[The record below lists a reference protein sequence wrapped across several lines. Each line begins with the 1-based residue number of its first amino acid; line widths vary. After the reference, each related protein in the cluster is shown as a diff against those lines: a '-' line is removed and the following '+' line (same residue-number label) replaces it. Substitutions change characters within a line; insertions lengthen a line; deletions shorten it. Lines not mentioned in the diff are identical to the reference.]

1 MTTCIDVSNLS
12 KRYGDIHAVSDLSF
26 SVEQGEIFGLLGP
39 NGAGKTTTLEMLAGI
54 RRASSGQVVIMGHDP
69 YRDRKF
75 TVEHV
80 ALQQQESSVFQYLTV
95 SELVELHASFYS
107 DPRKPDDAI
116 EFAGLLDHCG
126 QRFSKLSGGQKR
138 RLAFSLAVVG
148 NTDILILDEPAAGL
162 DPAARTELQVSI
174 RRLQSLGKTIVYT
187 THHLE
192 EATELCDRV
201 AIMVDGRMRIA
212 GSPGALINQFDSTA
226 NIDFTMLDPGQG
238 ESARAWCE
246 THALVEQ
253 SRLSPG
259 GIVTVTTEDSDSFI
273 RSLHSSD
280 LRFKNLR
287 IRAGSL
293 NDVYTSLVRGE

>member
-1 MTTCIDVSNLS
+1 MAGCIDVSNLS
-12 KRYGDIHAVSDLSF
+12 KRYGDFHAVSDLSF
-26 SVEQGEIFGLLGP
+26 SVEHGEIFGLLGP
-39 NGAGKTTTLEMLAGI
+39 NGAGKTTTLEMIAGI
-54 RRASSGQVVIMGHDP
+54 RRASSGQVAIMGHDP
-69 YRDRKF
+69 HQDRRF

-95 SELVELHASFYS
+95 SELVELHASFYP
-107 DPRKPDDAI
+107 DPRKSDDAI
-116 EFAGLLDHCG
+116 EFAGLLDHRD
-126 QRFSKLSGGQKR
+126 QRFAKLSGGQKR

-162 DPAARTELQVSI
+162 DPAARTDLQASI
-174 RRLQSLGKTIVYT
+174 RQLQTLGKTILYT

-201 AIMVDGRMRIA
+201 AIMVGGRMQIS
-212 GSPGALINQFDSTA
+212 GSPSSLINQFDATA
-226 NIDFTMLDPGQG
+226 NIDFTLLESGQG

-246 THALVEQ
+246 THSLVEQ

-259 GIVTVTTEDSDSFI
+259 GIVTVTTEDSDSFV
-273 RSLHSSD
+273 RSLHHSD

-287 IRAGSL
+287 IRSGSL
-293 NDVYTSLVRGE
+293 NDVYTSLVKGD